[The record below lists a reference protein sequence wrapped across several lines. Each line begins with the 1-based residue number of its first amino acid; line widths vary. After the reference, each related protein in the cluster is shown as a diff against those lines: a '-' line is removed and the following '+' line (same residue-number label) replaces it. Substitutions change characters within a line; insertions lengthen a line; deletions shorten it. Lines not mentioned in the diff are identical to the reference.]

1 MGLFLLY
8 FYRGRELMR
17 ALPSPSVQP
26 QGINLHPKVSQKRR
40 DAASPGQ
47 PKFQRGENHM
57 NRKYFQLVSAGLT
70 SLLLALVPLPAL
82 GQKPLEIPSGTSIRV
97 RMIDN
102 LSSEQAQLGDT
113 FRATLDEPIQVNG
126 RELYP
131 KGADVI
137 GRVTDVRATGRLSE
151 PGELD
156 LVLNTVSSGTVAA
169 SIHVEPLLIKGESH
183 AKSNATK
190 IGGGAALGAV
200 IGAIA
205 GGGKGAAIG
214 TLAGGAAG
222 TGAAAATG
230 KKPAIVDSEAV
241 LTFVTSAVSVP
252 APTASSSAT
261 PSSDNPSP
269 PPAPSTPP
277 PDSASAPDSTPGPD
291 DNTPLFTARDR
302 RTIRS
307 CVNEHASDLPA
318 GSTQRAELPSGSDRE
333 IHRGATLPSEVQ
345 NQAQSLPLACEEQLP
360 RMSNDL
366 ERVIYDGR
374 AILIDSKGH
383 VLDMFYLDQNQ

>member
-1 MGLFLLY
+1 
-8 FYRGRELMR
+8 
-17 ALPSPSVQP
+17 
-26 QGINLHPKVSQKRR
+26 
-40 DAASPGQ
+40 
-47 PKFQRGENHM
+47 M
-57 NRKYFQLVSAGLT
+57 NGKYFQLAGAGLT
-70 SLLLALVPLPAL
+70 FVLLALAPLPAL
-82 GQKPLEIPSGTSIRV
+82 GQKSLEIPSGTSIRV

-102 LSSEQAQLGDT
+102 LSSEKTQMGDT
-113 FRATLDEPIQVNG
+113 FRGTLDEPIQVNG

-137 GRVTDVRATGRLSE
+137 GRVTDVHPTGRLSE

-169 SIHVEPLLIKGESH
+169 SIHVESLVIKGESH

-230 KKPAIVDSEAV
+230 KKPAVVESEAV
-241 LTFVTSAVSVP
+241 LTFVTSAASVP
-252 APTASSSAT
+252 TAAPAAGPSSNGGAMPVPAAPPSDSPSPSDSAT
-261 PSSDNPSP
+261 
-269 PPAPSTPP
+269 
-277 PDSASAPDSTPGPD
+277 GPD

-307 CVNEHASDLPA
+307 CVNDHASDLPQA
-318 GSTQRAELPSGSDRE
+318 ATQRPELPSGSERQ
-333 IHRGATLPSEVQ
+333 IHRGGSLPSEVQ

-360 RMSNDL
+360 RLPNDL
-366 ERVIYDGR
+366 ERVVYGGR
-374 AILIDSKGH
+374 VLLIDSKSH

>member
-1 MGLFLLY
+1 
-8 FYRGRELMR
+8 
-17 ALPSPSVQP
+17 
-26 QGINLHPKVSQKRR
+26 
-40 DAASPGQ
+40 
-47 PKFQRGENHM
+47 M
-57 NRKYFQLVSAGLT
+57 NRKYFQLLSAGMFLM
-70 SLLLALVPLPAL
+70 LALAPPPAL
-82 GQKPLEIPSGTSIRV
+82 GQKSLEIPSGTSIRV

-102 LSSEQAQLGDT
+102 LSSEKAQVGDT
-113 FRATLDEPIQVNG
+113 FRGTLDEAIQVNG

-137 GRVTDVRATGRLSE
+137 GRVTDVHATGRLSE

-169 SIHVEPLLIKGESH
+169 SINVEPLVVKGESH

-241 LTFVTSAVSVP
+241 LTFVTSSASVSAAAP
-252 APTASSSAT
+252 PPPPTASSNDASPVPA
-261 PSSDNPSP
+261 PAP
-269 PPAPSTPP
+269 PPSDSPSTSDP
-277 PDSASAPDSTPGPD
+277 ATPD
-291 DNTPLFTARDR
+291 DNTPLFTLRDR
-302 RTIRS
+302 RTIRT

-318 GSTQRAELPSGSDRE
+318 ATTQRPELPSGSERQ
-333 IHRGATLPSEVQ
+333 IRRGGSLPSEIQ
-345 NQAQSLPLACEEQLP
+345 NQAESLPLACEEQLP
-360 RMSNDL
+360 RLPSDL
-366 ERVIYDGR
+366 ERVVYGGR
-374 AILIDSKGH
+374 VLLIDSKGH
-383 VLDMFYLDQNQ
+383 VFDTFYLDQNQ